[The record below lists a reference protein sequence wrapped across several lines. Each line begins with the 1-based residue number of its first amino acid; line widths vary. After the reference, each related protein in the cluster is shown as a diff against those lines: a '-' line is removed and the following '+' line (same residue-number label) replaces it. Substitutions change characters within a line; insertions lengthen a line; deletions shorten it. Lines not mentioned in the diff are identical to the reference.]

1 MTKERAEIFQKGAQT
16 GQKSSLGPS
25 EKTRKLSFRV
35 RTPLNTINILTTN
48 LLESAQSKEV
58 ESLKAIQN
66 ACVEILHALKEF
78 AEEANVQDG
87 TVPSPE
93 KQTLSSNKTIRGKK
107 ILVVEDHQTNRVLL
121 TRLLES
127 AGAIVKGV
135 ESGEDAIE
143 MIRMGSAFNIILMD
157 IHLPGIS
164 GFETTRRIK
173 KNPDSSKV
181 PIVAMTALSLKGD
194 KDRCLEAGMDGY
206 ISKPIVKNELLSVL
220 MELAL

>member
-1 MTKERAEIFQKGAQT
+1 MTKERAEIFQKSTQSGENSAI
-16 GQKSSLGPS
+16 GPN
-25 EKTRKLSFRV
+25 EKTRKLSFKV

-48 LLESAQSKEV
+48 LLENAPSQEV
-58 ESLKAIQN
+58 ESLKAIQS
-66 ACVEILHALKEF
+66 ACVEILQALKEF
-78 AEEANVQDG
+78 TDETTAQDS
-87 TVPSPE
+87 TLPIPQ
-93 KQTLSSNKTIRGKK
+93 KQTLTNNKTIRGKK

-121 TRLLES
+121 TRLLEN
-127 AGAIVKGV
+127 AGAIVKGA
-135 ESGEDAIE
+135 ESGEDALE
-143 MIRMGSAFNIILMD
+143 MIRMGGAFNIILMD

-173 KNPDSSKV
+173 KNPDTSKV

-220 MELAL
+220 VELAL